1 MIKMTAE
8 TGKQAYEQLKIP
20 ENELKHELHDKFERV
35 TSYLEKNIT
44 KLNSQTDKSSD
55 QITKSIK

>member
-1 MIKMTAE
+1 MIKITTE
-8 TGKQAYEQLKIP
+8 TGKQAYEQLKVT
-20 ENELKHELHDKFERV
+20 ENEIKHELNDKFESV

-55 QITKSIK
+55 

>member
-8 TGKQAYEQLKIP
+8 TGKQAYEQLKVT
-20 ENELKHELHDKFERV
+20 ENELKHELNDKFESV

>member
-8 TGKQAYEQLKIP
+8 TGKQAYEQLKIT
-20 ENELKHELHDKFERV
+20 ENELKHELNDKFERV